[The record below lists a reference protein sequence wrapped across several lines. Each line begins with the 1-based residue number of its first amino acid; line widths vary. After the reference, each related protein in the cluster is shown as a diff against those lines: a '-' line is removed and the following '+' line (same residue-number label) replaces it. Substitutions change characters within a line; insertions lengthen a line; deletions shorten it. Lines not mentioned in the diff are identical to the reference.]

1 MRNAFYILVTA
12 IGVLAPPTWAAD
24 ETNGSFSSSLNYG
37 SFQIITDR
45 NIFNQSRSGG
55 RSRNYTR
62 TRSERRPRTDAFT
75 LRGTMSYEKGLFAF
89 FDGTSSDYR
98 KAVQPVDTIAGFKV
112 LSVSPESVKLE
123 ANGKQVDLQVGMQM
137 KRPEG
142 GDWQLADAG
151 ETFDASSSSSGTGD
165 TNTTPANTTETVAS
179 TGGESDALKRL
190 MQKRE
195 QELNADAGKGEPKK
209 E

>member
-1 MRNAFYILVTA
+1 
-12 IGVLAPPTWAAD
+12 
-24 ETNGSFSSSLNYG
+24 
-37 SFQIITDR
+37 
-45 NIFNQSRSGG
+45 
-55 RSRNYTR
+55 
-62 TRSERRPRTDAFT
+62 
-75 LRGTMSYEKGLFAF
+75 MSYEKGLFAF

-142 GDWQLADAG
+142 GDWQLADAA

-165 TNTTPANTTETVAS
+165 TNAAPASTTETAAS
-179 TGGESDALKRL
+179 SGGESDILKRL

-195 QELNADAGKGEPKK
+195 QELNTEAGKGEPKK